1 MRGSEEKIVLAV
13 FGIIVAE
20 IAAWLAFDY
29 FTEHGVQPD
38 LAGGY
43 AVAIFLAVLGAFGLI
58 AVKAML

>member
-1 MRGSEEKIVLAV
+1 MGREERIVVALL
-13 FGIIVAE
+13 GILVAG

-58 AVKAML
+58 AVRARL